1 MAECTT
7 SQVRLDIDI
16 WVWVERREAEMES
29 HKQEIVDRRV
39 IALKTEKI
47 S

>member
-16 WVWVERREAEMES
+16 WVERREIEMES

-39 IALKTEKI
+39 ITHRG
-47 S
+47 SQT